1 MKKLLTKRA
10 MLTWVVA
17 IVVLVAVNSLAV
29 QLSDGSVSLASP
41 VLVLVIAAALALI
54 TESVIQARRK

>member
-17 IVVLVAVNSLAV
+17 IVVLVAANSLAV

-41 VLVLVIAAALALI
+41 VLVLVMAAALALI